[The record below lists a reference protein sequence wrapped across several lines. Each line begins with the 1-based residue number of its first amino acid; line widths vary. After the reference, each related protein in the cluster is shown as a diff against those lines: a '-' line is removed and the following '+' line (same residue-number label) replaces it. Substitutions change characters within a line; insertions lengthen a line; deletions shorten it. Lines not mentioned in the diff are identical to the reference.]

1 MKRWLGT
8 LLLLILAGGAGWFV
22 RDLVG
27 FKTVKDGA
35 GASDAPRVTA
45 YRVAKAAFNP
55 VKEYI
60 GHVEPVEDATI
71 LPQVEGYVTRVAF
84 KEGAAVKAGEVLFE
98 IDPDRYAATE
108 NLRRAEVSQAKAGIV
123 QAEAELEKSERYLRR
138 LKAVDGRGITQTEMD
153 AAETGAAAA
162 RAALQSARAGLSRA
176 EANLALASIDVRRSR
191 ICAPF
196 AGRVGKALR
205 HAGDWVSPSGGAL
218 ARIVRTDPVRV
229 AFTVPDREFA
239 AWREESLRH
248 GGDMLAG
255 KRLRL
260 RLPDDSLYAEVGEW
274 EFDDNEMDA
283 ATATISLRIA
293 FPNPNCSLVPNA
305 YVRVLVDS
313 VDPAAGTVVPESAV
327 EFAEDGWIAW
337 VIGEDGMVERR
348 IVECSD
354 AYEGRVLVRKGLA
367 EGERIVWRG
376 IHKMARGMRP
386 VVVEEPKR

>member
-1 MKRWLGT
+1 
-8 LLLLILAGGAGWFV
+8 
-22 RDLVG
+22 
-27 FKTVKDGA
+27 
-35 GASDAPRVTA
+35 
-45 YRVAKAAFNP
+45 
-55 VKEYI
+55 
-60 GHVEPVEDATI
+60 
-71 LPQVEGYVTRVAF
+71 
-84 KEGAAVKAGEVLFE
+84 
-98 IDPDRYAATE
+98 
-108 NLRRAEVSQAKAGIV
+108 
-123 QAEAELEKSERYLRR
+123 
-138 LKAVDGRGITQTEMD
+138 MD
-153 AAETGAAAA
+153 AAEMGAAAA

-176 EANLALASIDVRRSR
+176 EANLALASIDVGRSR

-313 VDPAAGTVVPESAV
+313 ADPTSGAVVPESAV

-337 VIGEDGMVERR
+337 VIGKDGMVERR
-348 IVECSD
+348 IVDCSD
-354 AYEGRVLVRKGLA
+354 AYGGRVLVRKGLA

-376 IHKMARGMRP
+376 IHKMARGMKP
-386 VVVEEPKR
+386 VVVEESKR

>member
-1 MKRWLGT
+1 MKRILGT
-8 LLLLILAGGAGWFV
+8 SLLLLLAGGAGWFL

-27 FKTVKDGA
+27 FASAKDVA
-35 GASDAPRVTA
+35 GVSEAPRVTA
-45 YRVAKAAFNP
+45 YRVANEAFNP

-60 GHVEPVEDATI
+60 GHVESVEDATI
-71 LPQVEGYVTRVAF
+71 LPQVEGYVTRVSF
-84 KEGAAVKAGEVLFE
+84 KEGAAVKAGDVLFE

-176 EANLALASIDVRRSR
+176 EANLALASIDVRRSK

-313 VDPAAGTVVPESAV
+313 ADPQSGAVVPESAV

-337 VIGEDGMVERR
+337 VIGKDGTVERR
-348 IVECSD
+348 IVDCSD
-354 AYEGRVLVRKGLA
+354 AYGGRVLVRKGLA

-386 VVVEEPKR
+386 VVVEESKR

>member
-1 MKRWLGT
+1 MKRLLGT
-8 LLLLILAGGAGWFV
+8 LSLLFLAGGVGWLL

-27 FKTVKDGA
+27 FASAKDVA
-35 GASDAPRVTA
+35 GVSEAPRVTA
-45 YRVAKAAFNP
+45 YRVANEAFNP

-60 GHVEPVEDATI
+60 GHVESVEDATI
-71 LPQVEGYVTRVAF
+71 LPQVEGYVTRVSF

-138 LKAVDGRGITQTEMD
+138 LKAVDGRGITQMEMD

-162 RAALQSARAGLSRA
+162 RAALQSAKAGLSRA

-196 AGRVGKALR
+196 AGRIGKALR

-313 VDPAAGTVVPESAV
+313 VDPPSGAVVPESAV

-337 VIGEDGMVERR
+337 VVGKDGMVERR
-348 IVECSD
+348 IVDCSD
-354 AYEGRVLVRKGLA
+354 AYGGRVLVRKGLA

-376 IHKMARGMRP
+376 IHKMTRGMKP
-386 VVVEEPKR
+386 VVVEESKR